1 MNSSAVRVIR
11 ITSAVVFVAGIAGM
25 IITTIAGNN
34 VGQVTT
40 IGTTT
45 AVVAI
50 VLLVTTV
57 VTNTT
62 RPEVF
67 DEADAQRLE
76 RRISD
81 LVKSGANETELR
93 AIVRDAIQIGRHS

>member
-1 MNSSAVRVIR
+1 MNSSAVRIIR
-11 ITSAVVFVAGIAGM
+11 ISSAVVFVAGIAGM

-50 VLLVTTV
+50 VLLVTTAA
-57 VTNTT
+57 TNTS

-67 DEADAQRLE
+67 NEADEQRLE
-76 RRISD
+76 RRVTD

-93 AIVRDAIQIGRHS
+93 AIVRDATQLGRRS

>member
-11 ITSAVVFVAGIAGM
+11 LSSAIVFLAGIAGM

-34 VGQVTT
+34 VGIVTT

-45 AVVAI
+45 SIVAI
-50 VLLVTTV
+50 VLLTTTV
-57 VTNTT
+57 ATNTS
-62 RPEVF
+62 RAEVF
-67 DEADAQRLE
+67 NEADAQRLE
-76 RRISD
+76 RRIAD

-93 AIVRDAIQIGRHS
+93 AIVRDATHLGRRS